1 MCFLCVCG
9 ACECPFVAREADV
22 GVSAD
27 ACFAPE
33 EASRREVI
41 CPTGKSKRAA
51 REAPSSPLAKN
62 IPFLDS
68 PKSVLELIPS
78 CSVRGALA
86 IVTDVERD
94 AVDVDALLTNG
105 ADADGEGVWS

>member
-1 MCFLCVCG
+1 MG
-9 ACECPFVAREADV
+9 R
-22 GVSAD
+22 
-27 ACFAPE
+27 FAPGPVRQIAIE
-33 EASRREVI
+33 VFCEQGQPEQRRTRVT
-41 CPTGKSKRAA
+41 CLTGKSKRAA
-51 REAPSSPLAKN
+51 CEAPSSPFAKN

-94 AVDVDALLTNG
+94 AVDADAPITNG
-105 ADADGEGVWS
+105 V

>member
-1 MCFLCVCG
+1 MPDG
-9 ACECPFVAREADV
+9 Q
-22 GVSAD
+22 
-27 ACFAPE
+27 
-33 EASRREVI
+33 I
-41 CPTGKSKRAA
+41 KRAA
-51 REAPSSPLAKN
+51 REALSSPFAKN

-94 AVDVDALLTNG
+94 AVDANALLTNS
-105 ADADGEGVWS
+105 A